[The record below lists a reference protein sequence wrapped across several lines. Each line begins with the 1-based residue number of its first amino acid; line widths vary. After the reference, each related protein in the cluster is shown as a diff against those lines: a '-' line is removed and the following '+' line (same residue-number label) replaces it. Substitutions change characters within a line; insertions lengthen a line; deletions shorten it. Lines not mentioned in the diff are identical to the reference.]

1 MGVEEDQ
8 TGCNVGSVGIANGYQ
23 SLRAETVSV
32 RSRHDGL
39 RQLVSPEL
47 EILDVKH
54 AFGDPAKET
63 GHAILRD
70 SCLAPRGVQRQA
82 RVFISRGKRSLWFA
96 KTLSVCIFNSLD
108 HCYSQAD
115 CDTSRPCSPS
125 SRS

>member
-32 RSRHDGL
+32 RSRHDEL
-39 RQLVSPEL
+39 RQLISPEL

-70 SCLAPRGVQRQA
+70 FASHPEECSA
-82 RVFISRGKRSLWFA
+82 RPEFISKRQ
-96 KTLSVCIFNSLD
+96 KIVVVRQNSVRVHFQQL
-108 HCYSQAD
+108 
-115 CDTSRPCSPS
+115 
-125 SRS
+125 